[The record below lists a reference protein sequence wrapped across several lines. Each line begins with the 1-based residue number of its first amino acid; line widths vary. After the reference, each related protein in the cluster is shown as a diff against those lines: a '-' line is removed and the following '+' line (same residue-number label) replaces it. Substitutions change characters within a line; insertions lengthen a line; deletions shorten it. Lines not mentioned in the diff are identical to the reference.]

1 MKKQA
6 TGTVL
11 DDLPMQFV
19 VDEQFLDE
27 IVYVQSLPA
36 KPGRQRKAPNP
47 NTSRARQLR
56 EMKLLRQHI
65 EDLKSQLQRAEEKHA
80 ASKANKSA
88 WEGAA
93 KQQRLE
99 KQRAILENHKLRSQ
113 VNEYAVFIELMQASM
128 HMKPR
133 LTLNPTLASP
143 TWQEYKL
150 TAHAAL
156 RVAAIHAIADCQ
168 YRRLHSVMANAGL
181 LEYTGE
187 DFIRAFQRMDDNTLY
202 RTLRLAN
209 ATGEIHSNLVRKYY
223 PEDDRDIVLWSS
235 VLNDEHIP
243 HMDHGAVNN
252 ESGW

>member
-133 LTLNPTLASP
+133 LT
-143 TWQEYKL
+143 
-150 TAHAAL
+150 
-156 RVAAIHAIADCQ
+156 
-168 YRRLHSVMANAGL
+168 
-181 LEYTGE
+181 
-187 DFIRAFQRMDDNTLY
+187 AFQRMDDNTLY

>member
-11 DDLPMQFV
+11 DDLPIQFV
-19 VDEQFLDE
+19 VDEQLLDE
-27 IVYVQSLPA
+27 IVY
-36 KPGRQRKAPNP
+36 
-47 NTSRARQLR
+47 
-56 EMKLLRQHI
+56 
-65 EDLKSQLQRAEEKHA
+65 RAEEKHA

-113 VNEYAVFIELMQASM
+113 VNEYAVFIELIQASM

-133 LTLNPTLASP
+133 LTLNPTLACP

-156 RVAAIHAIADCQ
+156 RVAAIHAITDCQ

-181 LEYTGE
+181 VEYTGE
-187 DFIRAFQRMDDNTLY
+187 DFIR
-202 RTLRLAN
+202 
-209 ATGEIHSNLVRKYY
+209 V
-223 PEDDRDIVLWSS
+223 
-235 VLNDEHIP
+235 
-243 HMDHGAVNN
+243 
-252 ESGW
+252 